1 MTPLEKDLKDLLN
14 NKILKTKMY
23 SFDEVRVILKL
34 ERRRI
39 REELDRGKKSKITWM
54 MYDGVVWLREKEV
67 LALLSDEKFQVMN
80 KEEASIDRYL
90 ELERRYGEEK
100 GK

>member
-1 MTPLEKDLKDLLN
+1 MKVEKKPFRFSIFMEEEG
-14 NKILKTKMY
+14 NKMIEKIKQ
-23 SFDEVRVILKL
+23 E